1 MGHGNY
7 LAIVVFIFIF
17 LKMIAVILLT
27 KCSVFRMLWLDS
39 DTKKTNGIFV
49 FCQCYSRHW

>member
-7 LAIVVFIFIF
+7 LAIAVFIFKF

-27 KCSVFRMLWLDS
+27 KCSVFIMLWLES
-39 DTKKTNGIFV
+39 DIKQTNSIFV
-49 FCQCYSRHW
+49 FCHCYSRHW